1 MNGKL
6 VLKSLIASV
15 ALAAL
20 VAMAGADLFPSTP
33 TLTVIAWAGCAV
45 LIVVALLA
53 MAIVAGQCWNQF
65 GLNHG
70 GTDPKWMWFG
80 GEPPGLQKER
90 DESAARSRDTR

>member
-1 MNGKL
+1 
-6 VLKSLIASV
+6 
-15 ALAAL
+15 
-20 VAMAGADLFPSTP
+20 
-33 TLTVIAWAGCAV
+33 VIAYAGCAV

-53 MAIVAGQCWNQF
+53 MAIIAGQCWNRF

-90 DESAARSRDTR
+90 ENSALAANLRLDSVGLFGGSAGGHTALSMAGGKW

>member
-33 TLTVIAWAGCAV
+33 TLTVIAYAGCAV

-90 DESAARSRDTR
+90 EKSAARSRDAG

>member
-6 VLKSLIASV
+6 VLKSLTASV

-20 VAMAGADLFPSTP
+20 VAIAGADLFPTTP
-33 TLTVIAWAGCAV
+33 TLTVIAYAGCAV
-45 LIVVALLA
+45 LIVLALLA

-70 GTDPKWMWFG
+70 GADPKWMWFG

-90 DESAARSRDTR
+90 EKSAARSRGDD

>member
-15 ALAAL
+15 AL
-20 VAMAGADLFPSTP
+20 VAMAGADLFPNTP
-33 TLTVIAWAGCAV
+33 TLTVIAYAGCAI

-53 MAIVAGQCWNQF
+53 MAIVVGQCWNQF

-80 GEPPGLQKER
+80 GEPPGLQEER
-90 DESAARSRDTR
+90 EKSAARSRDAG